1 MENKKDK
8 NFKLWYNEM
17 KKYYIKLE
25 FKKVHLKLIVIKIVA
40 KKEGTK

>member
-1 MENKKDK
+1 VENKKDK

-25 FKKVHLKLIVIKIVA
+25 F
-40 KKEGTK
+40 